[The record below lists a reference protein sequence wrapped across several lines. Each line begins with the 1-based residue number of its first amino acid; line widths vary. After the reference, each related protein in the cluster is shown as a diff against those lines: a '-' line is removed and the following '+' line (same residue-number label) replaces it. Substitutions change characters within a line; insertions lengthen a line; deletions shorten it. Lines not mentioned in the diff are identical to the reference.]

1 MPAIIRHALIAVGV
15 VLLQWLVF
23 DRLAILGAK
32 PDLVLLF
39 VAYIGLQY
47 GRLPGAIAGFG
58 SGILLGVVYGTWGVH
73 MLLKTLMGFVVG
85 QFKSEN
91 LSPAYLTPMTAAVG
105 ALAMTLIH
113 NGLLAVIMAIEKT
126 IPGTNELIFSIWIGS
141 AVLTAIV
148 AALWISVM
156 RGR

>member
-105 ALAMTLIH
+105 A
-113 NGLLAVIMAIEKT
+113 E
-126 IPGTNELIFSIWIGS
+126 
-141 AVLTAIV
+141 
-148 AALWISVM
+148 
-156 RGR
+156 R